1 LKESNA
7 DTGGLKWLEVAAESL
22 SLISAT
28 LAITHPMLYYGGRE
42 TMSRLRDEPDLGAVL
57 SRWPTIFNGIAV
69 ISNRET
75 PGHRDNNSRA
85 AWYDIL
91 MTFGTYQEAVL
102 ELSGV
107 GLKFRYNSGTM
118 MHFGGYGLRHGV
130 ARIEGERVC
139 LAFYMRD
146 NVHERMGV
154 QAAPW
159 MTTHYHGIPMPNHPQ
174 DKI

>member
-1 LKESNA
+1 LNA
-7 DTGGLKWLEVAAESL
+7 KNPDIGGLKWLEVAAESL
-22 SLISAT
+22 ALMTAT
-28 LAITHPMLYYGGRE
+28 LAITHPMLYHCGRE
-42 TMSRLRDEPDLGAVL
+42 TISRLRDETDLGAVL
-57 SRWPTIFNGIAV
+57 CRWPTVFNGIAV

-85 AWYDIL
+85 EWYDIL
-91 MTFGTYQEAVL
+91 MTIGPYEDAVL

-107 GLKFRYNSGTM
+107 GLRFRYNSGTM
-118 MHFGGYGLRHGV
+118 MQFGGRLLRHGV
-130 ARIEGERVC
+130 SRTEGERVC

-159 MTTHYHGIPMPNHPQ
+159 MTHYYYGTPHSSSLTT
-174 DKI
+174 